1 MTTPF
6 TPEQLSSSL
15 PTWHDGQ
22 DPNGNDRASLP
33 DSSGTK
39 RWVNKGYIGRNGT
52 AFNLADFPTA
62 NATLPKY
69 LASGSI
75 VKLSITTAGTGYSVG
90 GADNGVIT
98 DFEVHDTTG
107 RSDRSKVLLNL
118 SILGGA
124 VVSVASIG
132 GSQGYAVG
140 DTLVETSD
148 QNSGG
153 TNAVFTV
160 TEVTYRGGM
169 LFNSEAGRSDHYKVS
184 GAILPSTNFTFFI
197 ACNLR
202 ADTST
207 DPFFTLS
214 YN

>member
-15 PTWHDGQ
+15 TIWYEGQ

-62 NATLPKY
+62 NATIPKY

-75 VKLSITTAGTGYSVG
+75 VKLAITNAGAGYSIG

-98 DFEVHDTTG
+98 DFEVFDTAS

-118 SILGGA
+118 SILGGQ
-124 VVSVASIG
+124 VISEIGRASCRER
-132 GSQGYAVG
+132 V
-140 DTLVETSD
+140 
-148 QNSGG
+148 
-153 TNAVFTV
+153 
-160 TEVTYRGGM
+160 
-169 LFNSEAGRSDHYKVS
+169 
-184 GAILPSTNFTFFI
+184 
-197 ACNLR
+197 
-202 ADTST
+202 
-207 DPFFTLS
+207 
-214 YN
+214 